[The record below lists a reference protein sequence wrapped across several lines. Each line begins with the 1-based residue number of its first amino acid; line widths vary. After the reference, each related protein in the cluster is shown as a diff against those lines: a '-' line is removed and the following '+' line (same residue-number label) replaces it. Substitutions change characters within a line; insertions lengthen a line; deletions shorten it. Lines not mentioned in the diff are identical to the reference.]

1 MLMQSTADNNRHEML
16 IQVLD
21 QSAKH
26 KIQTLFI
33 ALEAQLRIDGI
44 SDVLITAV
52 FELVENAVK
61 ANLKR
66 AFFIKQGFDLDI
78 VEQYQT
84 GVTAFKASYRELHRT
99 DYLTALREL
108 ALSVMVN
115 VDHDRQRLLVFVENN
130 TIPVAQEEA
139 RIRRQLAAAMNAA
152 AFSDFCVQCGDSEE
166 GGGLGLGM
174 IVFLIRNLG
183 FLPEYFRVYLQNQRT
198 VARLEFPLSADYEPL
213 RKKWTGAKPDRQ

>member
-1 MLMQSTADNNRHEML
+1 MQSAAEPNRHEML

-21 QSAKH
+21 QSAKQE
-26 KIQTLFI
+26 IQKLFI
-33 ALEAQLRIDGI
+33 ALEEQLKIEGI

-66 AFFIKQGFDLDI
+66 AFFIKEGLDLEVI
-78 VEQYQT
+78 EQYQK
-84 GVTAFKASYRELHRT
+84 GVLAFKASYRDLHRSE
-99 DYLTALREL
+99 YLNALRDL
-108 ALSVMVN
+108 ALAVMVN

-152 AFSDFCVQCGDSEE
+152 AFSDFCVQCGDNEE

-183 FLPEYFRVYLQNQRT
+183 FLPEYFRVYFQDKRT

-213 RKKWTGAKPDRQ
+213 RKKWNGSKT

>member
-1 MLMQSTADNNRHEML
+1 MNKSPINTQRHEML
-16 IQVLD
+16 IHILD
-21 QSAKH
+21 QSAKRQ
-26 KIQTLFI
+26 IQMLFTD
-33 ALEAQLRIDGI
+33 LETRLKIDGI
-44 SDVLITAV
+44 SDVLITSV

-66 AFFIKQGFDLDI
+66 AFFIRQGFDLEAA
-78 VEQYQT
+78 EQYRT
-84 GVTAFKASYRELHRT
+84 GLIAFKASYRNLHHS

-115 VDHDRQRLLVFVENN
+115 VDHDHQRLLVYVENN

-139 RIRRQLAAAMNAA
+139 RIRRQLAAAMNAT
-152 AFSDFCVQCGDSEE
+152 AFSDFCVQCGDNEE

-183 FLPEYFRVYLQNQRT
+183 FLPEYFRVYFQNQRT
-198 VARLEFPLSADYEPL
+198 VARLEFPLSADYQPL
-213 RKKWTGAKPDRQ
+213 RQKWQAQAGQNKN

>member
-1 MLMQSTADNNRHEML
+1 MQSHPDHNRHEML

-21 QSAKH
+21 QSAKQQIQKLFVTLEEQL
-26 KIQTLFI
+26 KI
-33 ALEAQLRIDGI
+33 EGI

-78 VEQYQT
+78 TEQYQA
-84 GVTAFKASYRELHRT
+84 GIAAFKASYSDLHRT

-108 ALSVMVN
+108 ELSVLVN

-130 TIPVAQEEA
+130 TVPVAQEEA

-183 FLPEYFRVYLQNQRT
+183 FLPDYFRVYLQDQRT

-213 RKKWTGAKPDRQ
+213 RKKWMGKT

>member
-1 MLMQSTADNNRHEML
+1 MQSPTDHNRHEML

-21 QSAKH
+21 QSAKQQ
-26 KIQTLFI
+26 IQKLFI
-33 ALEAQLRIDGI
+33 ALEEQLKIEGI
-44 SDVLITAV
+44 ADVLITAV

-66 AFFIKQGFDLDI
+66 AFFIRQGFDLEV
-78 VEQYQT
+78 VEEYQT
-84 GVTAFKASYRELHRT
+84 GIAAFKASYRDLHRT
-99 DYLTALREL
+99 EYLGALRDL
-108 ALSVMVN
+108 ALAVMVN
-115 VDHDRQRLLVFVENN
+115 IDHDRQRLLVYVENN

-183 FLPEYFRVYLQNQRT
+183 FLPEYFRVYFQDQRT

-213 RKKWTGAKPDRQ
+213 RKKWNGPTPGGK